1 MEWSLLMTKGVVYAL
16 INEEDKMFYLGQ
28 TSNLA
33 SGLYHLSVHLE
44 TAKYALMKA
53 HTEKLK
59 LVILE
64 TNIEDIKLRK
74 HKLYEYRNAYL
85 NEGYKEYVVPA
96 YRKFRVKVEIGEHY
110 KDSAT
115 YYFVN
120 MYDSRNT
127 RIILGVFQSEEEA
140 ISFSNLYYPD
150 GSISGIVFADNALT
164 VHIRKFYNQ
173 LD

>member
-1 MEWSLLMTKGVVYAL
+1 MEWSLLMTRGVVYAL

-44 TAKYALMKA
+44 TSKYALMKA

-59 LVILE
+59 LIILE
-64 TNIEDIKLRK
+64 TGIEDIRIRK
-74 HKLYEYRNAYL
+74 HKLYEYRNVYS
-85 NEGYKEYVVPA
+85 NEGYKEYVKPA
-96 YRKFRVKVEIGEHY
+96 YQKFRIKIEIGEHY

-120 MYDSRNT
+120 MYDARNT
-127 RIILGVFQSEEEA
+127 RTILGVFRSEEEA
-140 ISFSNLYYPD
+140 MRFANSHYPN
-150 GSISGIVFADNALT
+150 GNISGIVFANNALT
-164 VHIRKFYNQ
+164 EKIRKFYNHI
-173 LD
+173 D